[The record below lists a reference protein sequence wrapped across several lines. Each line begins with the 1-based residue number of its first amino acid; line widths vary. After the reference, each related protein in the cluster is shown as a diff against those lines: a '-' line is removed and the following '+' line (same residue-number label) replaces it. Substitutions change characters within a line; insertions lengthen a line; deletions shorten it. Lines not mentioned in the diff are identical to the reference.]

1 MKSLT
6 DREQSNSGG
15 SEAARGLR
23 PIALL
28 PDRLISQIAA
38 GEVVER
44 PASVVK
50 ELLENAIDSGAD
62 RIELRLEEG
71 GVKRIVVVD
80 NGAGISRE
88 QLPMALLR
96 HATSKISSLDELER
110 VASLGFRGE
119 ALASI
124 ASVALLRLTS
134 RTAEAAHAHRID
146 SDTQTISPA
155 AATTGTTV
163 EVLDL
168 YAHTPARRKFLKSQ
182 GTETAHCLEAFRRV
196 ALAHPG
202 VQFSAR
208 VEQRRVED
216 WPVCDWHER
225 ALAGLGEEFEQAH
238 RVLEEAAGPLYLRG
252 VIGAPT
258 ASRARADR
266 QFFYVNGRFV
276 RDRLLSHALKRAYS
290 DVLHGDRHPAYVIF
304 LSIDPQQVDVNV
316 HPAKTEVRFRDS
328 QSVHRFV
335 YQCVQQALRTAAG
348 SQTAPADARLP
359 MPYRAAPVTGTTSAS
374 LAFYEPGVL
383 QQLAAEPGRAFGP
396 ASGSRHKVEPEGGPD
411 YGAATSAG
419 QSSPSWPAGPAG
431 ATESAAAPGLAP
443 LGYAL
448 AQIHG
453 VYLLAQNSRGM
464 ILVDIHAAHERL
476 VFERLKTAFD
486 QKAIAM
492 QPLLIPATFR
502 ADGIEA
508 AAVEAHQLELLA
520 LGLDCSLLA
529 ANQIAVRAVP
539 VALSNADPVALAKSV
554 IHEMLEHGGEQAII
568 ERRNNLLAT
577 MACHAAVRANR
588 RLSIEEMNALLRDM
602 ETTPGADQCNHGR
615 PTWVQL
621 SLDELDK
628 WFLRGR

>member
-1 MKSLT
+1 MNSLT
-6 DREQSNSGG
+6 DRAQSNSGG

-50 ELLENAIDSGAD
+50 ELLENAVDSGAD

-80 NGAGISRE
+80 NGMGISRE

-96 HATSKISSLDELER
+96 HATSKISSLAELER

-134 RTAEAAHAHRID
+134 RTVDSAHANRID

-196 ALAHPG
+196 ALAHPT

-216 WPVCDWHER
+216 WPVCDWRER
-225 ALAGLGEEFEQAH
+225 ALAGLGEEFAEAH
-238 RVLEEAAGPLYLRG
+238 RVVEEAAGPLYLRG

-290 DVLHGDRHPAYVIF
+290 DVLHGDRHAAYVIF

-348 SQTAPADARLP
+348 NQPAPAGARLP
-359 MPYRAAPVTGTTSAS
+359 MPYRSGAPAGSTSAS
-374 LAFYEPGVL
+374 LAFYEPGSL
-383 QQLAAEPGRAFGP
+383 QRLVAEPGADLSYRADP
-396 ASGSRHKVEPEGGPD
+396 ALRADPQSDAESTAATAPVTPADSASGIP
-411 YGAATSAG
+411 
-419 QSSPSWPAGPAG
+419 
-431 ATESAAAPGLAP
+431 P
-443 LGYAL
+443 LGFAL

-464 ILVDIHAAHERL
+464 VLVDIHAAHERL
-476 VFERLKTAFD
+476 VFERLKNAFD
-486 QKAIAM
+486 QKAVAM

-502 ADGIEA
+502 ADGVEA
-508 AAVEAHQLELLA
+508 AAVESHQLELLA

-539 VALSNADPVALAKSV
+539 VALSRADPVALAKSV

-568 ERRNNLLAT
+568 ERRNHLLAT

-588 RLSIEEMNALLRDM
+588 RLSIDEMNALLRDM
-602 ETTPGADQCNHGR
+602 ESTPGADQCNHGR